1 MQRLAFPGP
10 AGALEALLEVPA
22 SYSGGVAAV
31 LCHPHP
37 LYGGTMRNKVVARM
51 AQALLDCGLAA
62 LRFNFRG
69 VEASEG
75 THDAGRGEVLDAC
88 AAVDYLMRTLAPR
101 RLLLGGFSFG
111 AWVAARAAAPCGAES
126 ELIGLLSVGTPADL
140 YDYGFLAALYLP
152 VFFVHGDADTVC
164 APAAVGPLAHE
175 GGRSRSLVL
184 VKGADHF
191 FTGRLKVLQEV
202 IRGHYLPLVQ
212 RLERAG
218 GV

>member
-1 MQRLAFPGP
+1 MQRLSIPGP

-22 SYSGGVAAV
+22 SYSGGIAAV

-62 LRFNFRG
+62 FRFNFRG

-111 AWVAARAAAPCGAES
+111 AWVAARSLEPCGAET

-140 YDYGFLAALYLP
+140 YDYSFLAGLRLP
-152 VFFVHGDADTVC
+152 IFFVHGDADSTC

-175 GGRSRSLVL
+175 AGRPRSLVL

-191 FTGRLKVLQEV
+191 FTGRLKILQEV
-202 IRGHYLPLVQ
+202 IRGHYEPLV
-212 RLERAG
+212 RGMEHAEG
-218 GV
+218 A